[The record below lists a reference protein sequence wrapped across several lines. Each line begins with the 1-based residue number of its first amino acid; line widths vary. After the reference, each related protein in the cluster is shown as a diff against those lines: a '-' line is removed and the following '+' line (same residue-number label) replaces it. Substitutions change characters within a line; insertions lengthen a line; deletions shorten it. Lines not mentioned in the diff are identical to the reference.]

1 MGRSWLVGGMA
12 VLVAA
17 CAHGMRQGDLS
28 EPTIEVSNLG
38 PAAVD
43 LRIVL
48 GVSVQGDTA
57 GFAVGTVYS
66 GRTECFRIQA
76 GTTPQTLRIH
86 SIGGSFHTNTF
97 LPVARSAWRL
107 ELRGHPETDRL
118 ALEPTDEPC
127 KPGEPSPTR

>member
-1 MGRSWLVGGMA
+1 MGRSWLACGLALA
-12 VLVAA
+12 VSACVHNVRGSAA
-17 CAHGMRQGDLS
+17 S
-28 EPTIEVSNLG
+28 EPTLEVSNLG

-43 LRIVL
+43 LRVVL

-57 GFAVGTVYS
+57 GFALGTVYS

-76 GTTPQTLRIH
+76 GTTPQMLRIH

-97 LPVARSAWRL
+97 LPDTRSAWRL

-118 ALEPTDEPC
+118 ALEPADEQC
-127 KPGEPSPTR
+127 KPGERSPAR